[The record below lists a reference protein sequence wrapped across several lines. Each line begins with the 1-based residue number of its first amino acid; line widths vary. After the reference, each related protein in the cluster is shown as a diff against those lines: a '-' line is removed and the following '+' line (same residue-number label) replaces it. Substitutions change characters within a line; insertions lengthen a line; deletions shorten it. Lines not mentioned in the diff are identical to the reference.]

1 MKKVV
6 LVTLLCFLSFSSNA
20 SLKNIAKD
28 FLQNNAQVKVAESQV
43 ELAALDVQAFDLTR
57 NTDLTWNSERNKNK
71 LESFSAFAARFAGG
85 AFRQPIET
93 TRHSL
98 SLNKDF
104 TWGGTAAVTNT
115 LQTVDVPGAQT
126 IYGFTQGLSYTQ
138 NIGRDLFG
146 RTFYLQKDQLN
157 YNLGFTKANSE
168 SEIQNSLLSL
178 VQNYYEAALQKSL
191 VKLQSEAKERA
202 VQRLNLIKRRVR
214 DGLREKVDFIQAE
227 ISLYQADERVKSAEQ
242 NFTSA
247 IERLSTSVHRNVPA
261 GEIVGLIDNSFAA
274 TKVPQGE
281 VKDNQNLKA
290 LNEQLKAN
298 KATFDRSDLNLLPN
312 ININVQA
319 NSNNFD
325 PKTSSAF
332 SDGLVGS
339 SNHEFIVGLNL
350 TWALGSQ
357 PEKVE
362 KTRALVNYNTSK
374 LRLEKLTSDVAQTE
388 KSIVDQ
394 VKLLD
399 KNLESSKKRLSL
411 AKAALKEYN
420 RLYGRGRA
428 DLDQLIQAEETL
440 INTEINHVQY
450 LSQRE
455 RLVHSLAFLYGSLRQ
470 FLIKE

>member
-1 MKKVV
+1 MKK
-6 LVTLLCFLSFSSNA
+6 LGLLSALLCFSNPSFA

-28 FLQNNAQVKVAESQV
+28 FLENNAQVKVAESQV
-43 ELAALDVQAFDLTR
+43 ELAALDVKAFELTR
-57 NTDLTWNSERNKNK
+57 NTNLTWNSERNNNK

-85 AFRQPIET
+85 AFRQPIES
-93 TRHSL
+93 TRHNLEL
-98 SLNKDF
+98 SKDF
-104 TWGGTAAVTNT
+104 NWGGSAAITNS
-115 LQTVDVPGAQT
+115 LQAIDVPGAQK
-126 IYGFTQGLSYTQ
+126 IYGFTQGISYTQ
-138 NIGRDLFG
+138 NLGRDFFG

-168 SEIQNSLLSL
+168 NDIQNSLLSL
-178 VQNYYEAALQKSL
+178 VQNYFDAALQKSL
-191 VKLQSEAKERA
+191 VKLQSEAKSRA
-202 VQRLNLIKRRVR
+202 KQRMDLIEKRVR
-214 DGLREKVDFIQAE
+214 DGLREKVDRIQAE
-227 ISLYQADERVKSAEQ
+227 ISLYQADENVKSAEQ

-247 IERLSTSVHRNVPA
+247 IERLSTSVHREVPVS
-261 GEIVGLIDNSFAA
+261 EITGLIDTNFAA
-274 TKVPQGE
+274 TIVPKGQVDE
-281 VKDNQNLKA
+281 NKNLKA
-290 LNEQLKAN
+290 LQEQLKAN

-312 ININVQA
+312 INLNVQA

-325 PKTSSAF
+325 PETSTAF
-332 SDGLVGS
+332 SDGMVGS
-339 SNHEFIVGLNL
+339 ANHEFIVGVNL

-357 PEKVE
+357 PEKIE

-394 VKLLD
+394 VALLD
-399 KNLESSKKRLSL
+399 KNLESSKRRLRL
-411 AKAALKEYN
+411 AKSALKEYN
-420 RLYGRGRA
+420 RLYARGRA

-455 RLVHSLAFLYGSLRQ
+455 RLVHSLAFLYGKLRG